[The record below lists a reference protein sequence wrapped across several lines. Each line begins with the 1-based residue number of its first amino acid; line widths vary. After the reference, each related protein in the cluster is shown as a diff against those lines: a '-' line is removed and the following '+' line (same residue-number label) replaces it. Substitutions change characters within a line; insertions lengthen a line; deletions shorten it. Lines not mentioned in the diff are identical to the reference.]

1 MEKFSPRQE
10 AYIKVME
17 TLPSRLKE
25 TLKAIEEIQPCTY
38 QQVTKHLKTT
48 TNQSTSR
55 VTDLKNLGLICSD
68 GITRVG
74 GNARDLFRVCTEDE
88 VMRNQKILL
97 EDFTKEKEDLENDLK
112 YFSNLSEYSKIRLK
126 LRISNLTSK
135 IVRLRKYDPHELKKE
150 D

>member
-1 MEKFSPRQE
+1 MAIFTPRQE

-38 QQVTKHLKTT
+38 QQITKHLKTT
-48 TNQSTSR
+48 TNNSTSR
-55 VTDLKNLGLICSD
+55 TRELKYLGLICTA
-68 GITRVG
+68 GTTRVG
-74 GNARDLFRVCTEDE
+74 DNSQDLFRVCTEDE

-97 EDFTKEKEDLENDLK
+97 EDFTKEKANLENDLER
-112 YFSNLSEYSKIRLK
+112 FPTLSEDTKTRLK
-126 LRISNLTSK
+126 LRISNLK
-135 IVRLRKYDPHELKKE
+135 AKLFRLRKYDPHELKKE

>member
-1 MEKFSPRQE
+1 MAIFTPRQE

-17 TLPSRLKE
+17 TLTVRLKE

-38 QQVTKHLKTT
+38 QQITKYLKTT

-55 VTDLKNLGLICSD
+55 VSELKYLGLICTT
-68 GITRVG
+68 GTTRVG
-74 GNARDLFRVCTEDE
+74 GNSQDLFRVCTEDE

-97 EDFTKEKEDLENDLK
+97 DNFAKEKQDLENDLK
-112 YFSNLSEYSKIRLK
+112 YFSNLSKYSKTRLK

-135 IVRLRKYDPHELKKE
+135 IVRLRKYNSHELKKE